1 MITCSWTGST
11 PSRCV
16 EAFRHAHGC
25 ELRRDVL
32 LATESGHVKTSLLAR
47 TVCGLLVGIGAGLG
61 AYAYVR
67 GGGDAAAVGFVV
79 DYIARPGGQLF
90 LSLLFML
97 VLPLMFSALV
107 LGVSELGDI
116 ATLGRVGSRT
126 LAYTAIVT
134 MVAVVIG
141 LAVIHLI
148 EPGAGFDPAMRE
160 ALISD
165 AAARTHDI
173 AGAHPTLSGVDM
185 ILGLVPRNVLRAAA
199 DDQFL
204 AVMFFAILL
213 GVGLVLAPTPATA
226 AFRATIQG
234 LNELVV
240 RLVGLVTR
248 LTPYAVACLMFALSA
263 RFGWDLL
270 LTLGKFVLT
279 VLLALGLHMFVVLPL
294 WVRWAGRMPIAHFLR
309 GSQEAILT
317 AFSTASSAATLP
329 TTLRVAEQN
338 LHVPNRIA
346 RFVLTIG
353 ASANHHGTALFE
365 GLATLFIAQCFG
377 VTLSLPQQAML
388 IGVCVIASL
397 GTAGVPAGSMP
408 VIAMILG
415 YLHVPAEGIGLI
427 LGVDRFLDM
436 CRTALNVT
444 GDLATAVVVARS
456 EEVSAAAANRSG
468 TKEDPERIPKLAH
481 AWRE

>member
-1 MITCSWTGST
+1 MK
-11 PSRCV
+11 P
-16 EAFRHAHGC
+16 A
-25 ELRRDVL
+25 L
-32 LATESGHVKTSLLAR
+32 LTQ
-47 TVCGLLVGIGAGLG
+47 TVCGLLAGMGSGLA
-61 AYAYVR
+61 AYAFVR
-67 GGGDAAAVGFVV
+67 SGGDGAAIGFVV

-126 LAYTAIVT
+126 LAYTAIIT
-134 MVAVVIG
+134 MVAVVLG
-141 LAVIHLI
+141 LAVIHLV
-148 EPGAGFDPAMRE
+148 EPGAGFDAAVRE

-165 AAARTHDI
+165 AAARARDITGTHP
-173 AGAHPTLSGVDM
+173 ALSGVDM
-185 ILGLVPRNVLRAAA
+185 ILGIVPRNVLRAAA

-248 LTPYAVACLMFALSA
+248 LTPYAVACLMFALCA

-294 WVRWAGRMPIAHFLR
+294 WVRWAGKMPVATFLR

-338 LHVPNRIA
+338 LHLPSRVA

-377 VTLSLPQQAML
+377 VTLSLVQQALL
-388 IGVCVIASL
+388 IGVCVVASL

-415 YLHVPAEGIGLI
+415 YLGVPPEGIGLI
-427 LGVDRFLDM
+427 LGVDRLLDM

-456 EEVSAAAANRSG
+456 EESAAVAAGPGQRDRASERAESNR
-468 TKEDPERIPKLAH
+468 ELAH
-481 AWRE
+481 AWRK